1 MMNIEE
7 RIHAALERHFRE
19 VVSPNTPPSLRAAI
33 EHAILPGG
41 ALIRPQLYMA
51 VAVVSG
57 DDAPLLTDAGAVAL
71 ELMHCASLVHDDMP
85 CFDNAQMRR
94 GKKSVHA
101 AFSEPIALLTGDA
114 LIVMAYQVLLSESAK
129 RPLSAEHS
137 NRILKM
143 MSVLSQGVGVPNGIV
158 AGQAWECESK
168 VDLWK
173 YQRSKTG
180 SLFTAAVFMG
190 AIVAGANPEPWRAV
204 GESLG
209 DAYQI
214 ADDIR
219 DVIGQVDLIGK
230 PVGQDAE
237 HGRPSAAQA
246 LGLEGANL
254 EFKRLIES
262 AANGV
267 PHCEG
272 REILRAMIYKE
283 SERLVP
289 QSEYQK
295 FVQLAK
301 ARSTATDAV
310 L

>member
-1 MMNIEE
+1 MNIEE
-7 RIHAALERHFRE
+7 RIQAAMERHFQE
-19 VVSPNTPPSLRAAI
+19 VVSPDTPPTLRAAM
-33 EHAILPGG
+33 EHALFPGG
-41 ALIRPQLYMA
+41 ARIRPQLYMA
-51 VAVVSG
+51 VAMVSG
-57 DDAPLLTDAGAVAL
+57 DDCPLLTDAGAVAL
-71 ELMHCASLVHDDMP
+71 ELMHSASLVHDDMP
-85 CFDNAQMRR
+85 CFDDAQTRR

-101 AFSEPIALLTGDA
+101 AFSEPVALLTGDA
-114 LIVMAYQVLLSESAK
+114 LIVMAYQVLLSLGQTK
-129 RPLSAEHS
+129 PLGVEHA
-137 NRILKM
+137 NRVLKM
-143 MSVLSQGVGVPNGIV
+143 MSVLSAGVGAPHGIV

-190 AIVAGANPEPWRAV
+190 AISAGANPEPWREV

-219 DVIGQVDLIGK
+219 DVVGHFSLIGK
-230 PVGQDAE
+230 PVGQDVE

-254 EFKRLIES
+254 EFKRLIEN

-267 PHCEG
+267 PFCEG

-283 SERLVP
+283 AERLVP
-289 QSEYQK
+289 QKEYQK
-295 FVQLAK
+295 YLQLAK
-301 ARSTATDAV
+301 AKRNTADS
-310 L
+310 LS

>member
-1 MMNIEE
+1 MDIEE
-7 RIHAALERHFRE
+7 RIQVAMERHFQA
-19 VVSPNTPPSLRAAI
+19 VVSPDTPPTLKAAM
-33 EHAILPGG
+33 EHALFPGG
-41 ALIRPQLYMA
+41 ARIRPQLLMA
-51 VAVVSG
+51 VAMVSG
-57 DDAPLLTDAGAVAL
+57 DDCPLLTDAGAVAL
-71 ELMHCASLVHDDMP
+71 ELMHSASLVHDDMP
-85 CFDNAQMRR
+85 CFDDAQTRR

-101 AFSEPIALLTGDA
+101 AFSEPLALLTGDA
-114 LIVMAYQVLLSESAK
+114 LIVMAYQVLLSLGETK
-129 RPLSAEHS
+129 PLGAELA
-137 NRILKM
+137 NRVLKM
-143 MSVLSQGVGVPNGIV
+143 MSVLSAGVGAPHGIV

-190 AIVAGANPEPWRAV
+190 AICAGANPEPWREV

-219 DVIGQVDLIGK
+219 DVVGHFSLIGK
-230 PVGQDAE
+230 PVGQDVE

-254 EFKRLIES
+254 EFKRLIEN

-267 PHCEG
+267 PFCEG
-272 REILRAMIYKE
+272 RDILRALIYKE
-283 SERLVP
+283 AERLVP
-289 QSEYQK
+289 QKEYQK
-295 FVQLAK
+295 FLQLAK
-301 ARSTATDAV
+301 AKSKAV
-310 L
+310 DSVS